1 MSCWPLAAE
10 FAARRQRDLALGNH
24 EDKDLPFG
32 APTHVKHKQFGQGG
46 RYDLLE
52 RWCEGVFVGYSNDV
66 KNGRVVRHSDGTY
79 TTSVHIKPY
88 LFDPGDL
95 VEFGP
100 YEMELP
106 VPERR
111 VRGKATLAQLLQEPD
126 NEIDKFAK
134 DLLDHQKFS
143 LDDVV
148 ALWNVLRTKAR
159 PTTRTT
165 QGDGL
170 QWLVGQYTHGSLCGV
185 VRDTDLYPVATMY
198 LVQAFKKL
206 TGHDDFTSLLI
217 TEDVGMSCHR
227 DVHNHGQRNN
237 VLLPVL
243 QCDSGGGVWVESQPR
258 DYDYADEWKELPRG
272 GWRRGRIHELQRGVP
287 IEINPKMYHSTEP
300 WTGRRLVVTT
310 YTPRTTKMTK
320 PTYDIL
326 CKYGF
331 KPPPLPPQVPD
342 ELQRAVLKMM
352 TMDSQREPDAVMF
365 LINEVEEENRERARD
380 VSRELCQLQDDVLAK
395 LRDRQEWL
403 KEFLA
408 EEEILAEE
416 LQAVGETINEEIE
429 GINGAVRD
437 LLRDVEEKIKL
448 TEEKCHSL
456 YLKVANVMDET
467 NIGDI
472 EEHLANL
479 KKDLDVTLDV
489 PLDQVKAN
497 MDKWV
502 EPMSK
507 ELSNLEEKTNAIER
521 KTIQEARQM
530 EREGLLVLIPGK
542 VVFTVKP
549 PPPLSEAEQRGSKTP
564 RWKRKARIVICGNMA
579 SQKHDP
585 NDLFAAG
592 ASVEGLRLGLALA
605 SARLWIAAATDVS
618 VKCGNGFMWLKQ
630 LATDGE
636 LWMVL
641 WTPDGGIPQLVG
653 LLVTYVDDLL
663 YLANKD
669 TILRLHEVIATT
681 WPCSPLEFSTEGL
694 RYLGMELFQEEAVIT
709 LGQEAYVSNLVR
721 LHNLDSEVS
730 SGLPCPRE
738 WIQDDDDNG
747 ENVTENYSD
756 DELRKAQ
763 KITGECLWLAYRT
776 RPDILYITNY
786 MASMT
791 SKRPVKVHQIGLRVI
806 SYLNATKALKLKAEA
821 EAETTQAATEIT
833 QATAEITQ

>member
-1 MSCWPLAAE
+1 
-10 FAARRQRDLALGNH
+10 
-24 EDKDLPFG
+24 
-32 APTHVKHKQFGQGG
+32 
-46 RYDLLE
+46 
-52 RWCEGVFVGYSNDV
+52 
-66 KNGRVVRHSDGTY
+66 
-79 TTSVHIKPY
+79 
-88 LFDPGDL
+88 
-95 VEFGP
+95 
-100 YEMELP
+100 
-106 VPERR
+106 
-111 VRGKATLAQLLQEPD
+111 
-126 NEIDKFAK
+126 
-134 DLLDHQKFS
+134 
-143 LDDVV
+143 
-148 ALWNVLRTKAR
+148 
-159 PTTRTT
+159 
-165 QGDGL
+165 
-170 QWLVGQYTHGSLCGV
+170 
-185 VRDTDLYPVATMY
+185 
-198 LVQAFKKL
+198 
-206 TGHDDFTSLLI
+206 
-217 TEDVGMSCHR
+217 
-227 DVHNHGQRNN
+227 
-237 VLLPVL
+237 
-243 QCDSGGGVWVESQPR
+243 
-258 DYDYADEWKELPRG
+258 
-272 GWRRGRIHELQRGVP
+272 
-287 IEINPKMYHSTEP
+287 
-300 WTGRRLVVTT
+300 
-310 YTPRTTKMTK
+310 MTK
-320 PTYDIL
+320 STYDIL
-326 CKYGF
+326 CNYGF
-331 KPPPLPPQVPD
+331 QPPPLPPQVPD

-352 TMDSQREPDAVMF
+352 TMGNQREPDAVMF

-380 VSRELCQLQDDVLAK
+380 VSRELCQLQDVVLTK

-416 LQAVGETINEEIE
+416 LQVVGETINEEIE

-437 LLRDVEEKIKL
+437 LLQDVEEKIKL

-456 YLKVANVMDET
+456 YLKVANVTDET

-489 PLDQVKAN
+489 PLDQV
-497 MDKWV
+497 
-502 EPMSK
+502 
-507 ELSNLEEKTNAIER
+507 
-521 KTIQEARQM
+521 
-530 EREGLLVLIPGK
+530 
-542 VVFTVKP
+542 
-549 PPPLSEAEQRGSKTP
+549 
-564 RWKRKARIVICGNMA
+564 KARIVICGNMA

-618 VKCGNGFMWLKQ
+618 AAFLLALWPEGRPTYGVLPPKVLVQSGLVSANIVFIVKRALYGLRESPALWSAHRTSVLKKIKVKCGNGFMWLKQ

-747 ENVTENYSD
+747 EN
-756 DELRKAQ
+756 
-763 KITGECLWLAYRT
+763 
-776 RPDILYITNY
+776 
-786 MASMT
+786 
-791 SKRPVKVHQIGLRVI
+791 
-806 SYLNATKALKLKAEA
+806 
-821 EAETTQAATEIT
+821 
-833 QATAEITQ
+833 